1 MLLLPEDSDWEE
13 EEAAIRRLVTVAML
27 SISVKGQMIYKVI
40 DTFRK
45 FNGSNLTAW
54 PLCSDWQ
61 GKKLTFHLY
70 YIQHLT
76 WVWFPIFS
84 PLATPSKI
92 CLKIL
97 SCYIEKPNQNHAG
110 HKNWI
115 LFLST
120 LQTFDSIRPQPWTQ
134 QSWLQQVFTWSKD
147 CKFMR
152 FRISS
157 SSERYEK
164 WNQNLLFPVF
174 DKSCCN
180 ISVYFNLLRA

>member
-1 MLLLPEDSDWEE
+1 MLLLLEDGDWEE
-13 EEAAIRRLVTVAML
+13 EEAAIRRLVL

-45 FNGSNLTAW
+45 FNGRNLTAR

-97 SCYIEKPNQNHAG
+97 TCYIEKPNQNHAG

-115 LFLST
+115 LFLCNVHFKHLT
-120 LQTFDSIRPQPWTQ
+120 PFDPNHGPSN
-134 QSWLQQVFTWSKD
+134 LGFN
-147 CKFMR
+147 KF
-152 FRISS
+152 
-157 SSERYEK
+157 
-164 WNQNLLFPVF
+164 LLGQKIVN
-174 DKSCCN
+174 SC
-180 ISVYFNLLRA
+180 VLG